1 MAAVVAC
8 LGDAMPLLNLEMLN
22 EIYKVCQPW
31 KLFPRVDPATSLWT
45 KHDVWMAESLM
56 ELIDCW

>member
-45 KHDVWMAESLM
+45 KHDVWMAESL
-56 ELIDCW
+56 